1 MGKIGIIADDL
12 TGATTVGVLLARSG
26 ITTAAYFSPTEMVD
40 TADQEAIV
48 LSSNSRH
55 MKPADAQAA
64 IAEAI
69 EALKIEGAT
78 YFSKRIDTTLRGG
91 IGYEIDEMLAH
102 LPEDT
107 VGIMVPAMPQSNR
120 ILVGGYS
127 VIDGTALQKTDV
139 AQDVLTPIKETHVPT
154 MIDKQTQH
162 RTGQLGL
169 SSLLAGKEAVKAALS
184 HQKSLGAKIIICDAI
199 SLDEI
204 ELIAEC
210 VHELAWSV
218 LAIDPG
224 PFTQKLAIQR
234 GFGSEAEPESSEAVA
249 AIMDGKV
256 IVVAGSAT
264 AVTKQQINL
273 LCENE
278 SVSKVSVAPLAI
290 ALDNAEGEAA
300 KLEAIEAVGHALSD
314 NQSNVIV
321 LETAVSGPRLDLADV
336 ESNQGMAKGQA
347 ARNIN
352 AALSEIVKTALEQ
365 TQQPIKG
372 IYMTGGD
379 TMVSTLKTLGASGIA
394 LVDYVIPQTDLGRII
409 GGPYDGVVTIGK
421 GGLTGKE
428 DTAIVAVKRIFQEAD
443 KKVSI

>member
-1 MGKIGIIADDL
+1 MGKIGVIADDL
-12 TGATTVGVLLARSG
+12 TGATTVGVLLARSH
-26 ITTAAYFSPTEMVD
+26 ITTAAYFSSTEIVD
-40 TADQEAIV
+40 AAAQEAII

-55 MKPADAQAA
+55 MKPAVAQRAV
-64 IAEAI
+64 AEAI
-69 EALKIEGAT
+69 ESLKAEGVT

-91 IGYEIDEMLAH
+91 IGYEIDELLAH
-102 LPEDT
+102 LPEAT

-127 VIDGTALQKTDV
+127 IIDGTALQKTDV
-139 AQDVLTPIKETHVPT
+139 AKDVLTPIKETHVPT
-154 MIDKQTQH
+154 MMNKQTQH
-162 RTGQLGL
+162 RIGQLGL

-210 VHELAWSV
+210 VHEMNFPV

-234 GFGSEAEPESSEAVA
+234 GFGSEVESGIETTQEEN
-249 AIMDGKV
+249 INGKV

-264 AVTKQQINL
+264 AVTKQQINF

-278 SVSKVSVAPLAI
+278 SVSKISVSPLPIAI
-290 ALDNAEGEAA
+290 NSADSESV
-300 KLEAIEAVGHALSD
+300 KQEAITAVSKNLLD
-314 NQSNVIV
+314 EQTNVIV
-321 LETAVSGPRLDLADV
+321 LETAVSGPRLNLEDV
-336 ESNQGMAKGQA
+336 EVNQGMEKGQA
-347 ARNIN
+347 AYNIN
-352 AALSEIVKTALEQ
+352 SGLSGIVKTALEQ

-379 TMVSTLKTLGASGIA
+379 TMVSILKTLGASGIA
-394 LVDYVIPQTDLGRII
+394 LIDYVIPQTDLGQII
-409 GGPYDGVVTIGK
+409 GGPYDGLVTIGK

-428 DTAIVAVKRIFQEAD
+428 DTAIVAVKRIF
-443 KKVSI
+443 